1 MRAGSAHRVYRT
13 LGRARDAAHYQ
24 KKPVS
29 PFKLMPCP
37 GAGSSNA
44 ALSGWGRTAG
54 AGSDGLEYFLFE
66 SEFDLERESLRAW
79 DSCPVKGGGNVTVNV
94 CTDRI
99 SGTQLKVKV
108 KVATFPQGA
117 INVYAYPCYVIS
129 GTSNI
134 QGCDPYNR
142 GYYPNYSGDSYFS
155 VSNSYGF
162 VGGFRGWYSFGKRI
176 R

>member
-1 MRAGSAHRVYRT
+1 MKKFLFLVVMIAAVLAFQNVFAEEVVFSTEDFSITR
-13 LGRARDAAHYQ
+13 LDDGRY
-24 KKPVS
+24 
-29 PFKLMPCP
+29 
-37 GAGSSNA
+37 
-44 ALSGWGRTAG
+44 

-66 SEFDLERESLRAW
+66 SEFDLESESLRAW
-79 DSCPVKGGGNVTVNV
+79 DSCPVKGGGGITAKV

-108 KVATFPQGA
+108 KVETFPQGA

-129 GTSNI
+129 GTNSI